1 MEKRTSNTP
10 ERLKEAMR
18 RAGKKQIDL
27 SRETGLSHST
37 ISRYLSGAV
46 EPRQEATHKLSVA
59 LNVSEMWLWGYD
71 VPMERTLAQ
80 KKNDQLAELIVRLR
94 RDPELLEVVLSLADL
109 PADSFDSIKYIVS
122 ALHKQLKG

>member
-10 ERLKEAMR
+10 ERLREAMQ

-46 EPRQEATHKLSVA
+46 EPRQEATHMNKAETWTRGVNSFKLKI
-59 LNVSEMWLWGYD
+59 
-71 VPMERTLAQ
+71 TL
-80 KKNDQLAELIVRLR
+80 RL
-94 RDPELLEVVLSLADL
+94 
-109 PADSFDSIKYIVS
+109 
-122 ALHKQLKG
+122 

>member
-10 ERLKEAMR
+10 ERLREAMQ

-46 EPRQEATHKLSVA
+46 EPHLTT
-59 LNVSEMWLWGYD
+59 YD
-71 VPMERTLAQ
+71 VHIE
-80 KKNDQLAELIVRLR
+80 K
-94 RDPELLEVVLSLADL
+94 SL
-109 PADSFDSIKYIVS
+109 
-122 ALHKQLKG
+122 